1 MAAAAD
7 TCPSLFLGL
16 PMPSEQQLL
25 AELAA
30 LRAEV
35 EGLRDK
41 VSDMEHRVGIQ
52 EDNGLTVLEHLSSL
66 KEEIHKQPEAAK
78 TTQKTQDHL
87 TRIAAILGAK
97 EKRLIEGQAARHY
110 LARYRKEGM
119 AFSEIAALMGLT
131 VDRIR
136 QLSRL
141 AATDQRFNIC
151 WHPRKKNT
159 KIFKLRRW
167 DAQ

>member
-1 MAAAAD
+1 VDYLKRENTTLSDNQLIQLQLIKQLQGAAA
-7 TCPSLFLGL
+7 TK
-16 PMPSEQQLL
+16 EQQ
-25 AELAA
+25 
-30 LRAEV
+30 
-35 EGLRDK
+35 
-41 VSDMEHRVGIQ
+41 
-52 EDNGLTVLEHLSSL
+52 
-66 KEEIHKQPEAAK
+66 AAK

-97 EKRLIEGQAARHY
+97 ERRLIEGQAARHY
-110 LARYRKEGM
+110 LVRYRKEGM
-119 AFSEIAALMGLT
+119 TFSEIAALMGLT